1 MPVQRSIDL
10 LDGTVKVAVK
20 RKGFR
25 LGLLV
30 RGTRH
35 AKVLSKPPKTHKA
48 GMEKRASQEGSIK
61 TLN

>member
-48 GMEKRASQEGSIK
+48 GMKKRASQEGSKK

>member
-48 GMEKRASQEGSIK
+48 GMKKKAPQEGSKK
-61 TLN
+61 TLS

>member
-1 MPVQRSIDL
+1 MPVQRCIDL
-10 LDGTVKVAVK
+10 LEGTVKVAVQ
-20 RKGFR
+20 RKGIR

-30 RGTRH
+30 RGNRH

-48 GMEKRASQEGSIK
+48 GMEKRPSQEGSIK

>member
-1 MPVQRSIDL
+1 MPVQRCIDPL
-10 LDGTVKVAVK
+10 EGTVKVAVK
-20 RKGFR
+20 RKGIR

-48 GMEKRASQEGSIK
+48 GMEKRASKEGSIK